1 MTAVPNYQSML
12 AVALEEARLGLKEG
26 GIPVGAAIFDRTDKL
41 VSPGHNPYLIALCQ
55 NCPSLVRRLVG
66 VSRWQPSSPDRARD
80 GDLLEIRN
88 DRFAS
93 RYRVLHG
100 GQR

>member
-1 MTAVPNYQSML
+1 MVSCNKRKPRRTQIEPQAS
-12 AVALEEARLGLKEG
+12 ALVLTEPTDSR
-26 GIPVGAAIFDRTDKL
+26 IVGN
-41 VSPGHNPYLIALCQ
+41 SYLIALCQ
-55 NCPSLVRRLVG
+55 SCPSLVRRLVG